1 MANSNYSATC
11 GYLNTA
17 LHMEIVS
24 ALVFIS
30 DYVASNAPRMILKEA
45 IPIWRLFQHLYLYQ
59 TT

>member
-45 IPIWRLFQHLYLYQ
+45 IQNTNRYRIIEKCS
-59 TT
+59 

>member
-45 IPIWRLFQHLYLYQ
+45 ILNTNRYRIIEKCS
-59 TT
+59 